1 MTEKYKA
8 SDYISY
14 DRIVFIAKDIHGLI
28 KEPIKKDGYVIT
40 IENNGEVKI
49 KVNEGKALREDN
61 LNLGA
66 SCEDVKNCI
75 IKVLD
80 EYQLE
85 FLRFITIERVI
96 DINLEFRS
104 INNQTIYTTFS
115 NAIGKL
121 KYGNCTSGYI
131 NNGNYKKIKLKE
143 IKGHRRDKDIKLYS
157 KFEEKGIYTDDD
169 YLRLEL
175 IHKSRI
181 LPTMKIDDLSDLKEI
196 KIELLEIL
204 NKWDEQL
211 PIKLNR
217 YTQPVKTVIKRIK
230 EKVLNS

>member
-14 DRIVFIAKDIHGLI
+14 DRIVFIAKDINGLI
-28 KEPIKKDGYVIT
+28 REPIKKDGYVIT
-40 IENNGEVKI
+40 VENNGEVKI

-75 IKVLD
+75 IKILD
-80 EYQLE
+80 EHQLE
-85 FLRFITIERVI
+85 FSRFITIERVI
-96 DINLEFRS
+96 DVNVEFRS
-104 INNQTIYTTFS
+104 IDNQRIFKTFY

-121 KYGNCTSGYI
+121 KFRDTNLATN
-131 NNGNYKKIKLKE
+131 NNGNYDEKKLKG
-143 IKGHRRDKDIKLYS
+143 IKGYRRDKEIKLYS

-204 NKWDEQL
+204 NKWGEQL

-217 YTQPVKTVIKRIK
+217 YTKPIKTVIDSMK